1 MDGEELSS
9 HFSNLLHAQMSNM
22 GLGIVMLQ
30 DDLLLP

>member
-9 HFSNLLHAQMSNM
+9 RFSNPLHAQMSNR